1 MKNPLCRRIP
11 KELKDDFGKYI
22 VIFLFMVITTGMVS
36 GFLVAGES
44 MKQTYDQSF
53 DKYNVE
59 DGHFALNSEATD
71 DMKKAIEDEGVT
83 LYDMP

>member
-11 KELKDDFGKYI
+11 KELKDDFGKIYSNI
-22 VIFLFMVITTGMVS
+22 PVHGDNHGMVS

-53 DKYNVE
+53 
-59 DGHFALNSEATD
+59 
-71 DMKKAIEDEGVT
+71 
-83 LYDMP
+83 